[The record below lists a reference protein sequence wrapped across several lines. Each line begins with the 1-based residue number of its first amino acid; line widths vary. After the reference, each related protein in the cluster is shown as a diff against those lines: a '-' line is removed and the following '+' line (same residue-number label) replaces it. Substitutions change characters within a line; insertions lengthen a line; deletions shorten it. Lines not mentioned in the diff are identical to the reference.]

1 MAVSALNAAIP
12 SGPLLEADGTL
23 SSAWRGF
30 FMALYARTG
39 GAFGT
44 SVAGVQGNV
53 DAEAAT
59 RAAAD
64 TTLQSHIDAEAT
76 ARAAGD
82 ASEASARAAGD
93 AALNGA
99 KVNRGGDIMAGP
111 LLLGAVGF
119 QGTAPI
125 GKPTVTGAC
134 AGNTAIKALLTAL
147 AAYGLVNDATTP

>member
-30 FMALYARTG
+30 FVALYARTG
-39 GAFGT
+39 GPYGT

-59 RAAAD
+59 RAAE
-64 TTLQSHIDAEAT
+64 DAVLSGDIASEAT

-93 AALNGA
+93 ASLNAA
-99 KVNRGGDIMAGP
+99 KVNRGGDVMAGP
-111 LLLGAVGF
+111 LTLQRVGF
-119 QGTAPI
+119 QGVGAI
-125 GKPTVTGAC
+125 GPPTVSGAC

-147 AAYGLVNDATTP
+147 AAYGLIADATSP

>member
-39 GAFGT
+39 GAYGT
-44 SVAGVQGNV
+44 TVVGVQNNV

-59 RAAAD
+59 RAAE
-64 TTLQSHIDAEAT
+64 DAVLSGDIASEAT
-76 ARAAGD
+76 VRAAGD

-93 AALNGA
+93 ASLNAA
-99 KVNRGGDIMAGP
+99 KMNRAGDIMSGP
-111 LLLGAVGF
+111 LSIGLVGF
-119 QGTAPI
+119 QGAGPI
-125 GKPTVTGAC
+125 SRPTVSGAC

-147 AAYGLVNDATTP
+147 ASYGLINDSTSP

>member
-82 ASEASARAAGD
+82 ASEASARASGD
-93 AALNGA
+93 AALNGT
-99 KVNRGGDIMAGP
+99 KVNRGGDVMAGP
-111 LLLGAVGF
+111 LTLQQVGF
-119 QGTAPI
+119 QGVGPRGT
-125 GKPTVTGAC
+125 PTVSGAC

-147 AAYGLVNDATTP
+147 AAYGLVNDATSP

>member
-1 MAVSALNAAIP
+1 
-12 SGPLLEADGTL
+12 
-23 SSAWRGF
+23 
-30 FMALYARTG
+30 MALYARTG
-39 GAFGT
+39 GAYGT
-44 SVAGVQGNV
+44 TVVGVQNNV

-119 QGTAPI
+119 QGSAPI
-125 GKPTVTGAC
+125 GKPTVTGAW
-134 AGNTAIKALLTAL
+134 AGNTAGKALCVAL
-147 AAYGLVNDATTP
+147 ASYGLIADATTP

>member
-39 GAFGT
+39 GPYGT
-44 SVAGVQGNV
+44 SVAGLQGNI
-53 DAEAAT
+53 DAEAEA

-64 TTLQSHIDAEAT
+64 TTLQSHITAEAT

-93 AALNGA
+93 AALNA
-99 KVNRGGDIMAGP
+99 TKVNRAGDIMGGP

-119 QGTAPI
+119 QGSAPI
-125 GKPTVTGAC
+125 GKPTVTGAW
-134 AGNTAIKALLTAL
+134 AGNTAGKALCVQL
-147 AAYGLVNDATTP
+147 AAYGLITDSTSA

>member
-39 GAFGT
+39 GAYGT
-44 SVAGVQGNV
+44 TVVGVQSEL
-53 DAEAAT
+53 DAEAAA
-59 RAAAD
+59 RATAD
-64 TTLQSHIDAEAT
+64 TTLQSHITAEAT

-82 ASEASARAAGD
+82 ASEASARASGD
-93 AALNGA
+93 AALNA
-99 KVNRGGDIMAGP
+99 TKVNKAGDIMGGP
-111 LLLGAVGF
+111 LLMGAAGF

-125 GKPTVTGAC
+125 GKPTVSGAC

-147 AAYGLVNDATTP
+147 ASYGLINDSTSP